1 MDKKLFGILNTG
13 AEVYEYTLKNDV
25 AEVGIITFGAAIRR
39 FNVYGRDIVGGY
51 DTLEGYLCDD
61 SHQGGVIGRVA
72 NRVGG
77 ARFSMDGVT
86 YNLPKNDGENC
97 LHGGCGFDRRIF
109 EVAGFHEGDAPEGYG
124 KTSLTLTY
132 TSADGEEG
140 FPAEVAL
147 AVSYTLI
154 GTELLISYVA
164 ISSGKTPIA
173 LTNHAYFNLDGLGG
187 DVLDQKIRIYADKY
201 TAVGEDLIPTGA
213 TPALAGSVLD
223 LNEWRRIGDGILE
236 CGGYDHNYIVKPELK
251 KSYGALSLGL
261 VAEVEGNDLR
271 MRVYTDQPGV
281 QLYTGNFLG
290 GAPDFKGGVKRIKHG
305 ALCLETQTAP
315 DCINHGVGFYDEG
328 QIYSHNTVYAVE
340 RKDT

>member
-1 MDKKLFGILNTG
+1 MDKKLFGILDTG

-25 AEVGIITFGAAIRR
+25 AEVGIITFGGTIRR

-51 DTLEGYLCDD
+51 DTLDGYIADD

-72 NRVGG
+72 NRIGG

-86 YNLPKNDGENC
+86 YHLPKNDGENC

-109 EVAGFHEGDAPEGYG
+109 EVADLSQTDAPDGYG

-140 FPAEVAL
+140 FPAEVAV
-147 AVSYTLI
+147 AVSYNLI
-154 GTELLISYVA
+154 GAELLISYVA
-164 ISSGKTPIA
+164 IPSGKTPIA

-187 DVLDQKIRIYADKY
+187 DVLGQKIRIYADKY
-201 TAVGEDLIPTGA
+201 TEVGEDLIPTGKS
-213 TPALAGSVLD
+213 PALAGSPLD
-223 LNEWRRIGDGILE
+223 LNEWRNIGEGILE
-236 CGGYDHNYIVKPELK
+236 NGGYDHNYIVKPQES
-251 KSYGALSLGL
+251 KSYGVLNLGL
-261 VAEVEGNDLR
+261 VAEVEGRDLC
-271 MRVYTDQPGV
+271 MKVYTDQPGI
-281 QLYTGNFLG
+281 QFYTGNFLG

-315 DCINHGVGFYDEG
+315 DSVNHGVGFYDAG

-340 RKDT
+340 RKDA